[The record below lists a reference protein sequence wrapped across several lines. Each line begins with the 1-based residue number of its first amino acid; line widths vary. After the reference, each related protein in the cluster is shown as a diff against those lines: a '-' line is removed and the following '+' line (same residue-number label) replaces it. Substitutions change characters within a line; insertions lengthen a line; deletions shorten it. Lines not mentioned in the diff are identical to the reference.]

1 MKKILSLVLAV
12 LLCALSTSV
21 WAEKVSK
28 DEAAQLAGQFFSAKV
43 RTAKN
48 VKKAAPASTSAVLNA
63 KQVASAQQLQVKGG
77 NLLPMQSG
85 AVMNKAASATLTP
98 ATTAIDNGVVS
109 TKVLE
114 LPKSLE
120 IDQFYI
126 VQEEDEDGGWVIM
139 AADDAVQPILGYCDK
154 GTFDPS
160 AEMPENLK
168 WWLKMYNRQIKRA
181 VDLKLEATDEVK
193 NEWTELRRGVRRATQ
208 ATVVVSPLL
217 TTTWNQSGPYNNL
230 CPYYSGNNRSVTG
243 CVATAMA
250 QVMNFWEWPQT
261 GQGSHSYNSNGTQTV
276 NFASTTYD
284 WANMKDSYSGSYTNA
299 QATAVAT
306 LMYSCGVAVEM
317 NYGASSGAQT
327 IRFPASSTSYACAQN
342 ALWNYFKY
350 NADSIKG
357 YYREGYSYYGYSSWT
372 DNNWIAMLKAELNKR
387 HPIMYAGSGDG
398 GGHSFVCDGYR
409 DDNYFHFNWGW
420 GGTYDGYFTVNSLA
434 PGGGGIGSNND
445 NTFNEGQD
453 VIIGI
458 VPNVSDKYKVTYS
471 VANGALSGSST
482 WTQSSVGQSC
492 TLPNVTPND
501 NYRFLGWTDL
511 QGSKTANVGQAGDSY
526 TPMRN
531 VTLYAVM
538 IQKASLVYFVS
549 DIVPDSV
556 YGNVYFGAKP
566 SWSGHGYSEAAELY
580 EDGEGNG
587 VVLPSVIS
595 DAGWTMQEWLVYSG
609 GLYIAGWPG
618 DTFYPSKDTVFL
630 FAYWTPNGKVYLDE
644 ELTGVVATAGPFDD
658 LSTTYGWIDQNNGLN
673 ATFVAAEYYET
684 LTAAN
689 TTVSVKVGGETI
701 SNCYSFANGVLTIS
715 LTPEQMID
723 DIEIAVAATIDPN
736 WNCDAYSYTYTA
748 SQGIGT
754 KTLGAYTWNISATG
768 NTTASYNNQAQRFG
782 ANRSKCTSVTYVT
795 SSAAECLIHE
805 ITINAWCTSA
815 GGTLEAF
822 INGTSL
828 GSKSLGRAS
837 SSYAFENP
845 NMLQGDVRFVI
856 TNAGSTN
863 SYYIFVK
870 SINITMA
877 DYPDGSIEVTPPTPT
892 KITRDY
898 MTVGYYDYNQGS
910 GTPDYVWQFMLIDLY
925 DDDWNY
931 VDDIYGYAML
941 IDANSAQSITGT
953 YKVGSVLRYNFQ
965 SGGWDAQ
972 YTKGDLTATITY
984 KSQEKI
990 DTTMYYIYHVTVGWT
1005 DDSGQ
1010 PYYID
1015 DDVYTEISNWDTD
1028 EDITPTGDTDA
1039 RYYRVKH
1046 WQQRV
1051 DGGTEHNAENYELK
1065 ATSELS
1071 KGAPGETFAVS
1082 SSYFTGFLSPDDEEV
1097 TLTTANTQ
1105 ENPAEVN
1112 FYYDRRGYPVVFF
1125 SDNIEIFRD
1134 TVRYKATPVY
1144 NGPEPQREETA
1155 QHSYA
1160 FTGWVPVLAPIVQA
1174 TTYTAQFTEVTYVTV
1189 SFNKNGHGSTEPADQ
1204 RVIQGQPVANPGDLT
1219 GVEGWTFGGWFT
1231 DSECLPGTAW
1241 DFSNPVNADMT
1252 LYAKWT
1258 INTHKLRWNSNGGV
1272 LTGGTGGIDTDV
1284 QVAYGTSIQAPS
1296 ASRDGY
1302 TFAGWNGT
1310 VPATMPDND
1319 VELTAQWTANT
1330 NTPYKV
1336 KHYQQNIDDD
1346 NYTLIDTDNLTGT
1359 SDATVTPETKNYVGF
1374 TAPAAQ
1380 EVTIAA
1386 DGSLVVTYN
1395 YTRNVHTLT
1404 WNANG
1409 GTISG
1414 NAHTSGNVKFGKT
1427 IVAPANANVTKVGC
1441 SFQGWNPASVP
1452 ATMPDNDL
1460 TFTAQWEL
1468 QTFNVSVASADPTM
1482 GGVSIN
1488 PNKSVFEY
1496 GETATVT
1503 ATAEDGY
1510 LFDGWNDG
1518 NTDNPRTITV
1528 TGAVSLTANFVADDH
1543 VLYVVHHFQQ
1553 NILDDGWTEI
1563 LPVDNLYGTTGTLT
1577 NVAPAVKNYEGF
1589 DVQPYSN
1596 VTIAGDGST
1605 VVNIYYV
1612 RQTFAIR
1619 FLVDEEVKKEETLRY
1634 GATPVAPADPTKE
1647 ADAQFTYEF
1656 DGWDPAISV
1665 VKKAQDYKAKWD
1677 SILIFY
1683 TVSFYNNGHGGNTA
1697 QQSIGY
1703 GYKVT
1708 EPEALSETGW
1718 TFGGWYKEAGCTNA
1732 WNFATDVVNG
1742 PTTLY
1747 AKWTV
1752 NKHNLEWI
1760 TDGDALTGDY
1770 TRGEV
1775 AFGTAI
1781 TQPNTPTKTGYV
1793 FNRWNG
1799 EVLPIPGTMP
1809 DRDLSY
1815 TAEWNPATHT
1825 QYIVKHLQQNVAGTD
1840 YEEVV
1845 ADRQT
1850 LYGTTEDI
1858 VTPAVKTY
1866 PGFDSPAPQSEAI
1879 LADGSLVIEYRYN
1892 RKSFTLTWNVNGGDA
1907 LVDNGYTRGS
1917 VKFGAEITAPANPTW
1932 TGYTFTEWQPEVPAT
1947 MPANNL
1953 TLVAQWTEY
1962 GETPY
1967 TVKHFKQN
1975 LDLTYNAEP
1984 DAVDNL
1990 KGKTN
1995 ASVTPGVKTFTGF
2008 TAPSVQTA
2016 AILADGSL
2024 VIEYLYTRNT
2034 YNLSWDANGG
2044 NLGSGFTNGEV
2055 LYDDDITAPVPTRE
2069 GYGFNNWDGT
2079 VPAKMPANDL
2089 SFKAQWIPNTNTA
2102 YVVKHYQQ
2110 NIDDDEFTLVETENL
2125 TGTSDANVTP
2135 AVIAYEGFTAPTPEE
2150 VTIAADGSLVV
2161 VYEYTRNKY
2170 QLTWNAG
2177 EGTLVDNGYTRG
2189 SVKFGKQILAPAN
2202 PTWRGHTFQHWDK
2215 TIPTNMPADDLT
2227 LTAQWTTDTY
2237 TGITFKTEDATEG
2250 KVTVDPDKDSY
2261 TFGESV
2267 TITAEANEGYHFTGW
2282 SDGNTENPRTIVI
2295 DETTQ
2300 SLTATF
2306 APNTDTRYTVLH
2318 YLQNI
2323 NDNNFD
2329 ILYRTDNQTGTT
2341 GALIQD
2347 SPLEIT
2353 GFLTPGSQINQVAI
2367 AGDGSTVITYN
2378 YVRNTYNL
2386 TWNAN
2391 GGNIAGEYTNG
2402 DVKFEAQITAPANAN
2417 VTRDG
2422 YSFKGWDPATI
2433 PATMPANAL
2442 TFKAVWEANVVSGVS
2457 FTSEDNEKGT
2467 VTVTPA
2473 QDIYHYDDV
2482 VTITAE
2488 ANDGYTFSGWS
2499 DGNTDASRTITID
2512 ENTGAIVAIFT
2523 PNTNTRYVVR
2533 RYKQHVDDDEFG
2545 FFDEEEHFGTT
2556 GTEVAPEPAEI
2567 VGFATPAAISAK
2579 IAGNGGTIITYNYVR
2594 NKYNLTW
2601 NANGGNIAGNYSN
2614 GEVKFEAPISAPAN
2628 ENVTRVGHTFLGWDP
2643 ATIPATMPAEA
2654 LTFTAQW
2661 EANVVEGVSFSS
2673 EDDEK
2678 GTVSVSPSKD
2688 EYKYGDV
2695 VVVTAEAN
2703 DGYHFVGWSDGNTD
2717 ASRTITVD
2725 ENTGA
2730 IVAIFAPNEDTKF
2743 HIHVLLQN
2751 IDDDEF
2757 TLSKDI
2763 EATGITGTT
2772 VAPEPELIEG
2782 FETPDVVSATIKG
2795 DGTTIIEQK
2804 YIRKSFELVWNT
2816 DGGDFGECEY
2826 THGQVKFG
2834 ANIIAPANP
2843 VKAHFI
2849 FIGWDQEIPE
2859 TMPAENVTI
2868 TALWE
2873 ADPTG
2878 IEVVVDGRTII
2889 GNDEIRIYDINGR
2902 DVTGWNGN
2910 LGRGFY
2916 IVVSGG
2922 AATKV
2927 AIQ

>member
-12 LLCALSTSV
+12 LLCGLSTSV
-21 WAEKVSK
+21 WAERVSK

-43 RTAKN
+43 QTAKN

-98 ATTAIDNGVVS
+98 ATKAIDNGVVS

-139 AADDAVQPILGYCDK
+139 AADDAVKPILGYCDK

-168 WWLKMYNRQIKRA
+168 WWLGMYNRQIKRA
-181 VDLKLEATDEVK
+181 VDLKQEATDDVK
-193 NEWTELRRGVRRATQ
+193 AEWTELRRGVRRAT
-208 ATVVVSPLL
+208 AAVVVGPLL
-217 TTTWNQSGPYNNL
+217 ETTWDQGTPYNYL
-230 CPYYSGNNRSVTG
+230 CPTYSGSTKSATG
-243 CVATAMA
+243 CVATAMS
-250 QVMNFWEWPQT
+250 QVMNFWEWPTT
-261 GQGSHSYNSNGTQTV
+261 GQGSHGGI
-276 NFASTTYD
+276 NFANTTYD
-284 WANMKDSYSGSYTNA
+284 WANMKNSYGSYSSA
-299 QATAVAT
+299 QRDAVAT
-306 LMYSCGVAVEM
+306 LMYHVGMSIDM
-317 NYGASSGAQT
+317 SYGASSGAYT
-327 IRFPASSTSYACAQN
+327 INFGNTSLPCAQN
-342 ALWNYFKY
+342 SLSDYFKY
-350 NADSIKG
+350 NYDSIKS
-357 YYREGYSYYGYSSWT
+357 YYREGYKGTIRVGSTTCNANYASWT
-372 DNNWIAMLKAELNKR
+372 DANWIAMLKTELDKHR
-387 HPIMYAGSGDG
+387 PIMYDGSGDG

-409 DDNYFHFNWGW
+409 SDNYFHFNWGW
-420 GGTYDGYFTVNSLA
+420 GGSYDGYFTVNNLA
-434 PGGGGIGSNND
+434 PEGGGTGSNND
-445 NTFNEGQD
+445 NTFNEGQG

-471 VANGALSGSST
+471 VENGTLIGNST
-482 WTQSSVGQSC
+482 WTQSTVGQSC

-501 NYRFLGWTDL
+501 NYRFIGWTDL
-511 QGSKTANVGQAGDSY
+511 AGSKIANVGQAGDTY

-531 VTLYAVM
+531 VTLYAVT
-538 IQKASLVYFVS
+538 IQEASLVYFVS

-566 SWSGHGYSEAAELY
+566 SWSGHGFCEVNELY
-580 EDGEGNG
+580 EDGEGTG

-595 DAGWTMQEWLVYSG
+595 EAGWTMQEWLIYSG

-658 LSTTYGWIDQNNGLN
+658 LSTTYGWITQADGLN
-673 ATFVAAEYYET
+673 ATFVAAEYFET
-684 LTAAN
+684 LTAEN
-689 TTVSVKVGGETI
+689 TTVSVKVGDEAI
-701 SNCYSFANGVLTIS
+701 NNCYSFANGVLTIS
-715 LTPEQMID
+715 LTSEQLTE
-723 DIEIAVAATIDPN
+723 DIEIAIRATAAD
-736 WNCDAYSYTYTA
+736 WNCDSYSYTYQS
-748 SQGIGT
+748 SQGTGT
-754 KTLGAYTWNISATG
+754 KTLGDYSWTISAAGGTS
-768 NTTASYNNQAQRFG
+768 ASFNSSAQRFG
-782 ANRSKCTSVTYVT
+782 STRSKSTSVTYT
-795 SSAAECLIHE
+795 TTNPSNCLINN
-805 ITINAWCTSA
+805 IKINTWCTSD
-815 GGTLEAF
+815 GGTLEVW
-822 INGTSL
+822 IGNTSL
-828 GSKSLGRAS
+828 GTATLTSATADYTFTNPDLLKGQVKFVVTNAS
-837 SSYAFENP
+837 SS
-845 NMLQGDVRFVI
+845 R
-856 TNAGSTN
+856 
-863 SYYIFVK
+863 SYYIYVQ

-877 DYPDGSIEVTPPTPT
+877 DYPDGGLAPQAPIKVNADFIYANRYNYNEEDETLEPDWDWFFQIMNTNG
-892 KITRDY
+892 DY
-898 MTVGYYDYNQGS
+898 AVASTSY
-910 GTPDYVWQFMLIDLY
+910 PYVYIQE
-925 DDDWNY
+925 
-931 VDDIYGYAML
+931 
-941 IDANSAQSITGT
+941 DAAPSATALTGT
-953 YKVGSVLRYNFQ
+953 HNPYILALFTASSTYNMASTLIEPLVL
-965 SGGWDAQ
+965 
-972 YTKGDLTATITY
+972 TY
-984 KSQEKI
+984 KNQ
-990 DTTMYYIYHVTVGWT
+990 TTIRQTYNGNTYNITYYIYHATLRWSDATGQEYYV
-1005 DDSGQ
+1005 DS
-1010 PYYID
+1010 
-1015 DDVYTEISNWDTD
+1015 DVYAYIYDD
-1028 EDITPTGDTDA
+1028 EGDEVVTPTGDTDP
-1039 RYYRVKH
+1039 RYYRADFY
-1046 WQQRV
+1046 QQDV
-1051 DGGTEHNAENYELK
+1051 SGEGYTLYESV
-1065 ATSELS
+1065 T
-1071 KGAPGETFAVS
+1071 GQGESGDVI
-1082 SSYFTGFLSPDDEEV
+1082 EV
-1097 TLTTANTQ
+1097 TRKSYAGFKTPAAQTITLVNSNTQ
-1105 ENPAEVN
+1105 SNPAVVSY
-1112 FYYDRRGYPVVFF
+1112 YYDRRTYPISFVVE
-1125 SDNIEIFRD
+1125 NIEIARD

-1144 NGPEPQREETA
+1144 SGPTPEREATA

-1160 FTGWVPVLAPIVQA
+1160 FTGWIPVLAPITQA

-1189 SFNKNGHGSTEPADQ
+1189 TFNANGHGTAPQPLS
-1204 RVIQGQPVANPGDLT
+1204 VIQGQPVANPGDLT
-1219 GVEGWTFGGWFT
+1219 ALGYTFGGWFT

-1441 SFQGWNPASVP
+1441 SFLGWDPASVP

-1589 DVQPYSN
+1589 DVEPYSN

-1605 VVNIYYV
+1605 EVNIYYI
-1612 RQTFAIR
+1612 RQTFVIR
-1619 FLVDEEVKKEETLRY
+1619 FLVDGVVKQEETLRY
-1634 GATPVAPADPTKE
+1634 GATPAWKFAEPTKD
-1647 ADAQFTYEF
+1647 ADAQFSYDF
-1656 DGWDPAISV
+1656 DGWDPAIST
-1665 VKKAQDYKAKWD
+1665 VKAAQDYNAKWD

-1718 TFGGWYKEAGCTNA
+1718 TFGGWYKEAGCINA

-1793 FNRWNG
+1793 FSRWNG

-1866 PGFDSPAPQSEAI
+1866 SGFDSPATQSEAI
-1879 LADGSLVIEYRYN
+1879 LADGSLVIEYRYD
-1892 RKSFTLTWNVNGGDA
+1892 RKSFTLTWEVNGGDA

-1984 DAVDNL
+1984 DAIDNL

-2008 TAPSVQTA
+2008 SAPATQTA
-2016 AILADGSL
+2016 NILSDGSL
-2024 VIEYLYTRNT
+2024 VIEYRYTRNT

-2044 NLGSGFTNGEV
+2044 DLGSGFSNGAI
-2055 LYDDDITAPVPTRE
+2055 LFDDDITAPVPTRE

-2125 TGTSDANVTP
+2125 TGTSDAKVTP

-2161 VYEYTRNKY
+2161 VYEYTRDKY

-2323 NDNNFD
+2323 NDDNFD

-2367 AGDGSTVITYN
+2367 AGDGSTVITYK

-2442 TFKAVWEANVVSGVS
+2442 TFKAVWEANEVSGVS

-2654 LTFTAQW
+2654 LTFKAQW
-2661 EANVVEGVSFSS
+2661 EANVIDGVSFTS
-2673 EDDEK
+2673 EDSEK

-2695 VVVTAEAN
+2695 VTVTAEAN

-2717 ASRTITVD
+2717 NPRTITVD

-2795 DGTTIIEQK
+2795 DGTTVIEQR
-2804 YIRKSFELVWNT
+2804 YIRKKFELVWNT

-2826 THGQVKFG
+2826 THGEVKFG
-2834 ANIIAPANP
+2834 ANIIAPADP

-2922 AATKV
+2922 VATKV